1 MTHRLGYAA
10 AQNWRM
16 RARETRAIAEEM
28 KEIERKELCFR
39 LPPYTKSLPS
49 GKKKLNAVL
58 AKNVR
63 E

>member
-28 KEIERKELCFR
+28 KEIERKELMLKIAAIYEELAEWEEKTQRRF
-39 LPPYTKSLPS
+39 
-49 GKKKLNAVL
+49 GKKRA
-58 AKNVR
+58 
-63 E
+63 